1 MVIMID
7 KDKCDRNRMCVIVSA
22 CPVGAIKQKKIGPIL
37 ADYPEIDEEK
47 CTECGIC
54 IKECPH
60 GAAYKE

>member
-1 MVIMID
+1 MHVINHGC
-7 KDKCDRNRMCVIVSA
+7 KDQQR
-22 CPVGAIKQKKIGPIL
+22 KIGPIL

-60 GAAYKE
+60 GAVYKE